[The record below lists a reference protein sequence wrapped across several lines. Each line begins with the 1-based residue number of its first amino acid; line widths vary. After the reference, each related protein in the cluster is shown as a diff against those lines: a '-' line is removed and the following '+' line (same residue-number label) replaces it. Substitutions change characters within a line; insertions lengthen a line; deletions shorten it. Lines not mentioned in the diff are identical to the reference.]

1 MNNFNATQG
10 SKFDFDTEEVAR
22 MSPKSI
28 KYFHVIQCDISI
40 IYSRAVMATPQEIEQ
55 VIFQFSQNSTV
66 KKNTKSVNAAHLI

>member
-1 MNNFNATQG
+1 
-10 SKFDFDTEEVAR
+10 

-55 VIFQFSQNSTV
+55 VIFHFSQNSTV
-66 KKNTKSVNAAHLI
+66 KKNTKGAKATQLILGL